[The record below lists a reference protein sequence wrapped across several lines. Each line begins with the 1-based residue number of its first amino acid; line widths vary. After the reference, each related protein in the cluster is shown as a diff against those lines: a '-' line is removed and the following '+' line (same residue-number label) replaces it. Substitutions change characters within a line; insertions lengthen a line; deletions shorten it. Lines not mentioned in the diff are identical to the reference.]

1 MILILQWTGR
11 KTSLSKSRV
20 QKVFCHFL
28 LQELFFAMLTFP
40 QLLELL
46 LLLICLVI
54 CKSCKHLV
62 HCPKKLTTSWYKIDL
77 LVILQGMVE
86 PGDTVT
92 NTLKKEFGEEA
103 LNSLE
108 LSTEENKLLHKK
120 LEDLFS
126 HGNLVTL

>member
-1 MILILQWTGR
+1 M
-11 KTSLSKSRV
+11 V
-20 QKVFCHFL
+20 VFEIKHFL
-28 LQELFFAMLTFP
+28 
-40 QLLELL
+40 
-46 LLLICLVI
+46 
-54 CKSCKHLV
+54 
-62 HCPKKLTTSWYKIDL
+62 HCAQRITTSCHKIDL
-77 LVILQGMVE
+77 LVVLQGMVE